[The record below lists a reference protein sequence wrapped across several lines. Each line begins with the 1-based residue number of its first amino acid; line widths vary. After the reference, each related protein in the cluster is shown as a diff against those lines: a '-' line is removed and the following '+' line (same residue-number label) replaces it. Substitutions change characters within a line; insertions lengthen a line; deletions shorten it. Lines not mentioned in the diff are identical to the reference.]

1 MHSRTNQPVLYTPAV
16 ETVSEDEVAVIA
28 QLRETMLEMSATMHG
43 HTGHAMRSVHAKSFG
58 LLRGTLEVLPGL
70 PPALAQG
77 LFSSPH
83 TYDLV
88 VRFSSPPAE
97 QLDDRVSLPRAV
109 ALKVLGVQGERLP
122 GSEGNTTRDFLM
134 VDGPVFV
141 AKDAKDFMRQAKL
154 LATSTDKAES
164 GKRML
169 SVLLRGA
176 NAALNAV
183 GVDSTAV
190 QAMGGHRQVHPL
202 GATFFTQ
209 VPLRYGQ
216 HIAKLSLVPVSSTL
230 TPLIDAPLGDE
241 LANHPDGLREAVV
254 QFFAA
259 NAAEWELRA
268 QLNTDLETMP
278 IEDACVQWSE
288 EESPYL
294 PVARLA
300 IASQSAWHGQRSPFT
315 EDRLSFSPWH
325 GLAAHRPLG
334 GVMRARREIYSSSV
348 AFRGN
353 ANGCPIHEPEELREM
368 DARAEA

>member
-1 MHSRTNQPVLYTPAV
+1 MPRHHPVLYAPTV
-16 ETVSEDEVAVIA
+16 ETVSDDEADVIA
-28 QLRETMLEMSATMHG
+28 ELRETMLRMSATMHE

-58 LLRGTLEVLPGL
+58 LLRGTVQVLPDL

-77 LFSSPH
+77 LFASPE

-88 VRFSSPPAE
+88 ARFSTPPSE

-109 ALKVLGVQGERLP
+109 ALKVLGVQGERLE
-122 GSEGNTTRDFLM
+122 GSEADATQDFLM
-134 VDGPVFV
+134 VDGPVFA
-141 AKDAKDFMRQAKL
+141 AKNAKDFLRQVKL
-154 LATSTDKAES
+154 LATTTDKAEG

-183 GVDSTAV
+183 GVESTAV
-190 QAMGGHRQVHPL
+190 QAMGGHKQVHPL

-216 HIAKLSLVPVSSTL
+216 HIAKFSLVPVSSSL
-230 TPLIDAPLGDE
+230 TPLVDAPLGDD

-254 QFFAA
+254 RFFSS

-268 QLNTDLETMP
+268 QLSTDLKNMP
-278 IEDACVQWSE
+278 IEDASVEWSQ

-294 PVARLA
+294 PVARIR
-300 IASQSAWHGQRSPFT
+300 IASQSAWHDQRSPSI
-315 EDRLSFSPWH
+315 EDRLSFNPWN
-325 GLAAHRPLG
+325 GLEAHRPLG
-334 GVMRARREIYSSSV
+334 GVMRARREVYPSSV
-348 AFRGN
+348 AYRGN
-353 ANGCPIHEPEELREM
+353 ANGCPVHEPAGLREL
-368 DARAEA
+368 DSRTSA